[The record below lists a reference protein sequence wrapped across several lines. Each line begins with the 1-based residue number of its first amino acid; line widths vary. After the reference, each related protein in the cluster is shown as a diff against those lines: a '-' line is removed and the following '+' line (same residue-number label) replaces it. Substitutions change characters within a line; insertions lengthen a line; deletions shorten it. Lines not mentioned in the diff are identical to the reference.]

1 VAQRATPRLN
11 GGPQLRSQECDKAAT
26 PAMLSPLSREI
37 GVAMLF
43 TSTRP
48 PPAEGYPN
56 IHTPIYFD

>member
-1 VAQRATPRLN
+1 
-11 GGPQLRSQECDKAAT
+11 LRSQECDKAAT